1 MGIIFVLLMKFITAI
16 ANFFLA
22 PINAIVVNLFPD
34 FTDMINHFESLV
46 NTYITPGLSWFFH
59 ILPPHTQSII
69 LFYIDLL
76 ILLYTA
82 VLSIHVVLK
91 VIHILKNVKVW

>member
-59 ILPPHTQSII
+59 ILPPHTQTII

-91 VIHILKNVKVW
+91 IIHIIRNVKIW